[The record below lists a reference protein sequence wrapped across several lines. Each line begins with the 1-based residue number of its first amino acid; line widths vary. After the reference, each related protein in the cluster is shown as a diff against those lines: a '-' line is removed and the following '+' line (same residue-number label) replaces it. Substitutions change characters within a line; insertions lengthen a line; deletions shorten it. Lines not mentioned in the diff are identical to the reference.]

1 MILSEIK
8 SIYFLGIG
16 GIGMSALARYFHA
29 SGVEVGGYDKTKTS
43 LTDELEKEGINI
55 HFEDNVV
62 HAPKSVSLVVYTP
75 AIPRNNNI
83 FRYYVEN
90 GYQLKKRSELLGM
103 ITAEHFTI
111 AVAGTHGKTSTT
123 AMIAHILKHAGKNC
137 TAFVGGIMQNYN
149 SNLLVTKNDS
159 DDKIIVVE
167 ADEYD
172 RSFLTLNP
180 NISII
185 TSMDADHLDIYGE
198 KEHLQES
205 FRLFAKADL
214 KPITYLKE
222 KTLVTLSLMVPMLL
236 LKT

>member
-123 AMIAHILKHAGKNC
+123 AMIFLN
-137 TAFVGGIMQNYN
+137 MQA
-149 SNLLVTKNDS
+149 
-159 DDKIIVVE
+159 KIV
-167 ADEYD
+167 
-172 RSFLTLNP
+172 L
-180 NISII
+180 
-185 TSMDADHLDIYGE
+185 HL
-198 KEHLQES
+198 
-205 FRLFAKADL
+205 
-214 KPITYLKE
+214 
-222 KTLVTLSLMVPMLL
+222 
-236 LKT
+236 